1 MKQKEWVLKTRLF
14 NESRGIENIQGLER
28 NPYDKSV
35 IQKIFTQDFIDKCI
49 LESDDNNYK
58 VKPNWQNIL
67 EKKFFDNL
75 IDNSKDDGKNNM
87 KIINMKMC
95 QSILPAVK
103 KLINN
108 DNVIAS
114 GNFIYPP
121 TGFMGW
127 HTNYKIPCKRL
138 YITYATEDKKS
149 FFRYIDPLTKE
160 VITDYDDKGI
170 TMRLFQ
176 VRSKP
181 PYFWHCVGSD
191 CVRISLG
198 FKIDSPVQKTY
209 VMSKHRN

>member
-14 NESRGIENIQGLER
+14 NESRGVENIQGLER
-28 NPYDKSV
+28 NPYDKSI
-35 IQKIFTQDFIDKCI
+35 IQKIFTEDFIDKCI
-49 LESDDNNYK
+49 LESEDNNYK
-58 VKPNWQNIL
+58 VKPDWQNIL
-67 EKKFFDNL
+67 EKKCFDNL
-75 IDNSKDDGKNNM
+75 IDNSNDDGKNNM
-87 KIINMKMC
+87 KIINMKIC
-95 QSILPAVK
+95 QSILPVVK